1 MQKVATSWLELTL
14 LILLVLGGMGLWVL
28 AERQISKDMQAQEPR
43 EEDFRQKV
51 TDQQAEL
58 AVIQN
63 ELATTQEKLLQQ
75 RLEVEQLILVRDAQA
90 SIHPQLLELSPIT
103 TATLLIPAEVLQTYL
118 QTQIDL
124 ATTARSVNNLVGQL
138 TTITETVAELATDLA
153 IRQTPPKTVIIT
165 QANLSLAQA
174 ELAQKQEKL
183 VEQKLKLAEAKG
195 TLNALITK
203 YPTILENSTS
213 IVLTGTLA
221 LPPEIMESFADTQL
235 ELVTIENLVITLTA
249 DVTKLAETVAALS
262 STLAQAQ
269 QATTQAT
276 NLSQTQLSLAQAK
289 LSATQEKLIEQQL
302 KLTEQEAAAEAMSA
316 TYPQLLTLTDILA
329 NPVALS
335 PGTVQTYLDTQLK
348 LAQTQALSQTLA
360 AKQTRLMSRTAELL
374 TTLKE
379 TQHSAAHKLNQAQKN
394 FVKDKQCQTLKWA
407 GIYIGVFLLIT
418 FSLTWLILKVNDEMR
433 KKINL
438 GLVFIGAALI
448 LLLLSAYQMF
458 EIIGAA
464 LVGLVILL
472 VMLFFMAQYTKPAQ
486 PDPSQETR

>member
-1 MQKVATSWLELTL
+1 
-14 LILLVLGGMGLWVL
+14 
-28 AERQISKDMQAQEPR
+28 
-43 EEDFRQKV
+43 
-51 TDQQAEL
+51 
-58 AVIQN
+58 
-63 ELATTQEKLLQQ
+63 
-75 RLEVEQLILVRDAQA
+75 
-90 SIHPQLLELSPIT
+90 
-103 TATLLIPAEVLQTYL
+103 
-118 QTQIDL
+118 
-124 ATTARSVNNLVGQL
+124 
-138 TTITETVAELATDLA
+138 
-153 IRQTPPKTVIIT
+153 
-165 QANLSLAQA
+165 
-174 ELAQKQEKL
+174 
-183 VEQKLKLAEAKG
+183 
-195 TLNALITK
+195 
-203 YPTILENSTS
+203 
-213 IVLTGTLA
+213 
-221 LPPEIMESFADTQL
+221 MESFADTQL